1 MNDFANTISQSVTQL
16 GQAFLVAYYLPASVF
31 VLVHLYILIPVWT
44 GTAPG
49 FLATTDEVILPL
61 IGSAALASLIGTLL
75 LPLVVG
81 IVLVGLNGMLI
92 VAFEGRLWWLRSGLL
107 YPLARFNRKRCEA
120 RYGNLDALRAE
131 YRRASTLLLRPLQ
144 AGEAGS
150 TPAASLQQQ
159 LAGLAVQIDEEQ
171 RAIEAKY
178 PTQTVPYELRRVC
191 PTAFG
196 NAYAIAE
203 EYAFERYGAD
213 SVLFWPRLRELMYET
228 AEGHSERI
236 TQQKTSLD
244 LPLNLA
250 FICGLLSLEAMLT
263 LRFGVPGHNGL
274 LLLLALLGGALF
286 ASYYRASVG
295 AVHTLGELIKNS
307 FDYHRGLVLEAFD
320 LEKPED
326 LLAEQVVW
334 IRLATF
340 VRRGE
345 AFYFP
350 ADARQGAGTEEAGA
364 EADVEVPAPPP
375 ASGLRRWLIA
385 LCRRLGGG

>member
-1 MNDFANTISQSVTQL
+1 MKDFASTISESVTQL

-31 VLVHLYILIPVWT
+31 VLVHLYILIPVWA

-49 FLATTDEVILPL
+49 FLATAGEVALPL
-61 IGSAALASLIGTLL
+61 IGDADLASLIGTLL

-81 IVLVGLNGMLI
+81 IVLVGLNGVLI
-92 VAFEGRLWWLRSGLL
+92 VAFEGRPWWLRYGLL
-107 YPLARFNRKRCEA
+107 YPLARFNRKRCQA

-131 YRRASTLLLRPLQ
+131 YRRVSSLLLRASP

-150 TPAASLQQQ
+150 PPLASLQQQ

-171 RAIEAKY
+171 RAVEAKY
-178 PTQTVPYELRRVC
+178 PLQTVPHELRRVC
-191 PTAFG
+191 PTTFG

-213 SVLFWPRLRELMYET
+213 SVLFWPRLRELMYEA

-244 LPLNLA
+244 LSLNFA
-250 FICGLLSLEAMLT
+250 FICGLLALEAMLT
-263 LRFGVPGHNGL
+263 LRFGPSGHDGL
-274 LLLLALLGGALF
+274 LLLLALLGGVLY
-286 ASYYRASVG
+286 ASYYRGSVG
-295 AVHTLGELIKNS
+295 AVHGLGELIKNS
-307 FDYHRGLVLEAFD
+307 FDYHRGLVLEAFG

-340 VRRGE
+340 IRRGE
-345 AFYFP
+345 PFYFP
-350 ADARQGAGTEEAGA
+350 ADAREGAGAEEAGTEAAG
-364 EADVEVPAPPP
+364 EPPAPPP
-375 ASGLRRWLIA
+375 TPGLRRWLSA
-385 LCRRLGGG
+385 LYRRLGWG

>member
-1 MNDFANTISQSVTQL
+1 MSDFASTVSESVKQL
-16 GQAFLVAYYLPASVF
+16 GQAFLVAYYLPASVL
-31 VLVHLYILIPVWT
+31 VLVHLYILIPVWA

-49 FLATTDEVILPL
+49 FLAATGEVTLPL
-61 IGSAALASLIGTLL
+61 IGNADLASLIFTLL

-81 IVLVGLNGMLI
+81 IVLVGLNGVLI
-92 VAFEGRLWWLRSGLL
+92 VTFEGRPWWLRYGLL

-120 RYGNLDALRAE
+120 RYGKLDPLRSEYHRVGSRLLRA
-131 YRRASTLLLRPLQ
+131 RPED
-144 AGEAGS
+144 A
-150 TPAASLQQQ
+150 PALQQQ
-159 LAGLAVQIDEEQ
+159 LSGLALQIDEVH
-171 RAIEAKY
+171 RAIETKH
-178 PTQTVPYELRRVC
+178 PVQTLPHELRRVC

-196 NAYAIAE
+196 NTYALAE

-213 SVLFWPRLRELMYET
+213 SVLFWPRLRELMHES

-244 LPLNLA
+244 LSLNLA
-250 FICGLLSLEAMLT
+250 TICGLLALEAMVT
-263 LRFGVPGHNGL
+263 LRFGPAGHDGP
-274 LLLLALLGGALF
+274 LLLLALLGGVLF

-295 AVHTLGELIKNS
+295 AVHTLGALIANS
-307 FDYHRGLVLEAFD
+307 FDYYRGLVLEAFG

-350 ADARQGAGTEEAGA
+350 ADALKSAKAKDGEQ
-364 EADVEVPAPPP
+364 EADAVPPAAEPAPEQRPLGLRGRL
-375 ASGLRRWLIA
+375 SGLW
-385 LCRRLGGG
+385 RRLSRG